1 MEKFYVKKI
10 FELSKPVLFP
20 CDSEFKDHVVQY
32 TDEDIKETNGTIVEI
47 ADKEIDYLF
56 ELGETLTEECNRF
69 TILIDDISF
78 WIKFSNF
85 KSDNSVHV
93 SYGFDA
99 STKIKGSFNVTKN
112 QLFSIND
119 LVNNDIKDTEFYD
132 SFMLI
137 ATVFTDLIQTFNHDA
152 IFIAIY
158 NVLETM
164 LTSSIDYLIEKIIVL
179 EKDELKDPTIV
190 DLRES
195 KSEQIVIKLKDK
207 EIIIRNNDLEEI

>member
-20 CDSEFKDHVVQY
+20 CDSVFEDHDVQY
-32 TDEDIKETNGTIVEI
+32 TDKDIKETNGIIVEI
-47 ADKEIDYLF
+47 ADKKIDYLF
-56 ELGETLTEECNRF
+56 ELGETLTEVCNRF

-152 IFIAIY
+152 IFIAVY

-164 LTSSIDYLIEKIIVL
+164 LTSSIEYLIEKIIVL
-179 EKDELKDPTIV
+179 EKDEPKDPTIV

-195 KSEQIVIKLKDK
+195 KSEQIIIKLKDK
-207 EIIIRNNDLEEI
+207 EIIIKNNDLEEI

>member
-1 MEKFYVKKI
+1 MEKFYVRKI

-56 ELGETLTEECNRF
+56 ELGETLTEEYNRF

-85 KSDNSVHV
+85 KFDNSVHV

-137 ATVFTDLIQTFNHDA
+137 ATVFTDLIQSFNHDA

-164 LTSSIDYLIEKIIVL
+164 LTSSIENLKMKITFVDKNKNGRSIYIEFTMKDFDDDILINETGSESIYDYG
-179 EKDELKDPTIV
+179 
-190 DLRES
+190 S
-195 KSEQIVIKLKDK
+195 K
-207 EIIIRNNDLEEI
+207 